1 MVLIPSHHRNKLSCA
16 LERIDQERQAPEDA
30 LAKVRGSAGLTFPR
44 PRPRPRPGIG
54 ELELSIGRS
63 FKRSEYFQ
71 HLSWTAIRRLSNAA
85 ILSRP
90 GWHGRRNCPA
100 GPHNWAL
107 GRARRCRGDRRDVK
121 GPGISVSNPS
131 HAWST
136 GTEHRRSRTAPGLSR
151 CRNPRHFHRATPH
164 GNLRS
169 PTWPRSGEPLY
180 RFPFMA
186 GCPGFHASV
195 PGHAR

>member
-1 MVLIPSHHRNKLSCA
+1 MTARRRRSTIHQPVEKARISAFMIVVKWSSDRVTTGTSCRVRRSGSIRSDRHPRMPSREVSRIGGLDLCQAKAKTKARHRA
-16 LERIDQERQAPEDA
+16 
-30 LAKVRGSAGLTFPR
+30 
-44 PRPRPRPGIG
+44 IG
-54 ELELSIGRS
+54 ELSIGRS

-131 HAWST
+131 H
-136 GTEHRRSRTAPGLSR
+136 GMVDRD
-151 CRNPRHFHRATPH
+151 RA
-164 GNLRS
+164 S
-169 PTWPRSGEPLY
+169 PVANSA
-180 RFPFMA
+180 RFVSMP
-186 GCPGFHASV
+186 
-195 PGHAR
+195 

>member
-1 MVLIPSHHRNKLSCA
+1 MHGRTDDGETPPKHDPPTRREGTDIGFHDRRQMVLRPSHHRNKLSCA
-16 LERIDQERQAPEDA
+16 SERIDQERQAPSREVSRIGGLD
-30 LAKVRGSAGLTFPR
+30 LCQAKAKTKARHRA
-44 PRPRPRPGIG
+44 IG
-54 ELELSIGRS
+54 ELSIGRS

-131 HAWST
+131 HGIVDRDRASPVANSARFVST
-136 GTEHRRSRTAPGLSR
+136 P
-151 CRNPRHFHRATPH
+151 
-164 GNLRS
+164 
-169 PTWPRSGEPLY
+169 
-180 RFPFMA
+180 
-186 GCPGFHASV
+186 
-195 PGHAR
+195 